1 MNNDLIKRGLAIS
14 YAVSGMIRRIDGE
27 EWIRRS
33 DVRQSLYGV
42 PAEPQDCSDCMRY
55 DSPYFEIKIDEEQL
69 QELVDK
75 AKAEVLA
82 SIELGEWIPVSERL
96 PEKKGYFLT
105 STVFNDVYCDFWN
118 GEEFERTEMILAWM
132 PLPEPYK
139 KEGDKE

>member
-1 MNNDLIKRGLAIS
+1 MSREMTNSEAISNLNHIYGIVSSDIQRSLDLAIK
-14 YAVSGMIRRIDGE
+14 ALE
-27 EWIRRS
+27 E
-33 DVRQSLYGV
+33 RQ
-42 PAEPQDCSDCMRY
+42 QDCSDCKRY
-55 DSPYFEIKIDEEQL
+55 DFPYFEVKFDKEQM

-139 KEGDKE
+139 KGGAE

>member
-1 MNNDLIKRGLAIS
+1 MSREMTNKEAISNLNQLIYGIVSPDIQRSLDLAIK
-14 YAVSGMIRRIDGE
+14 ALE
-27 EWIRRS
+27 ER
-33 DVRQSLYGV
+33 
-42 PAEPQDCSDCMRY
+42 PQDCSDCKRY
-55 DSPYFEIKIDEEQL
+55 DFPYFEVKFDKEQL

-75 AKAEVLA
+75 TKAEVLA

-139 KEGDKE
+139 KGGAR

>member
-1 MNNDLIKRGLAIS
+1 MSREMTNSEAISNLNHIYGIVSSDIQRSLDLAIK
-14 YAVSGMIRRIDGE
+14 ALE
-27 EWIRRS
+27 E
-33 DVRQSLYGV
+33 RQ
-42 PAEPQDCSDCMRY
+42 QDCSDCKRY
-55 DSPYFEIKIDEEQL
+55 DFPYFEVKFDKEQM

-139 KEGDKE
+139 KGGAEE